1 MSKLAFLQNIQVVAD
16 ERPKKPRTKEW
27 NPTEGLAIRLWKS
40 GEVYP
45 SQALVDQFNL
55 EFKNRLTDEDLTAIK
70 AGTISKPHP
79 GNGFDVIDTE
89 DFPAFK
95 SSQRLLIISP
105 VPKDQLK
112 VDLFGTVSYSET
124 MTPVISVMDQ
134 GAATFG
140 KDFLIP
146 TLKEVYDIEL
156 GDENPYV
163 DLVFM
168 GKEGTDNPEP
178 FFADK
183 DIVFFPKKV
192 ARGEKKG
199 EMTIQRREKPAMY
212 VLYPKQLLE
221 EPETQTAAVAD
232 PAI

>member
-16 ERPKKPRTKEW
+16 EQPRKRGNRKEW
-27 NPTEGLAIRLWKS
+27 NPSEGLTIRLWKS
-40 GEVYP
+40 GEVFP
-45 SQALVDQFNL
+45 SQELVEKFNL
-55 EFKNRLTDEDLTAIK
+55 EFKNRLTDEDLAAIK
-70 AGTISKPHP
+70 AGTISKPNP
-79 GNGFDVIDTE
+79 GNGFDVVDTE
-89 DFPAFK
+89 DFPSFK
-95 SSQRLLIISP
+95 SPQRLLIIAP

-112 VDLFGTVSYSET
+112 VDMFGTVSYTDT
-124 MTPVISVMDQ
+124 MTPISSVMDQ

-146 TLKEVYDIEL
+146 TLKEVYDIDL
-156 GDENPYV
+156 NDENPYV
-163 DLVFM
+163 DLIFV
-168 GKEGTDNPEP
+168 GKEGPDSPEP

-199 EMTIQRREKPAMY
+199 EMTIQRREKPEIY

-221 EPETQTAAVAD
+221 EPAVEEVKQDAAV
-232 PAI
+232 